1 VTVNNI
7 FGLFED
13 VERCRYNNKL
23 ANIFRSLLRFFQNKQ
38 KFNNCLAISIR
49 MNNDYFKSLLSNYS
63 DEQAQKLL
71 AAGLFKKKIQ
81 NPFSDR
87 FTSA

>member
-1 VTVNNI
+1 
-7 FGLFED
+7 
-13 VERCRYNNKL
+13 
-23 ANIFRSLLRFFQNKQ
+23 
-38 KFNNCLAISIR
+38 